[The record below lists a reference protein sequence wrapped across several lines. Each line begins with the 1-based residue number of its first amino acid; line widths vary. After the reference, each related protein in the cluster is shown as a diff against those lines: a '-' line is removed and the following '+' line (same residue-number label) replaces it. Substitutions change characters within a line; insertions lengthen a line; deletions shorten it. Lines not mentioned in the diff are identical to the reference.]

1 MERDSLSHL
10 ARIKLLSVLDG
21 DTLRNLE
28 QRCRC
33 RWRRVAAKD
42 IIVDSEDDRGHDV
55 YFVAEGRVR
64 IVNFSPAGRE
74 IAFANVREGGYFGEL
89 AALTD
94 RPRIASVVAVTDCRI
109 ASLASSVFRQ
119 LLLDHPEL
127 GIEVIRQL
135 GEIVQQCDQRIMDL
149 STLSAVQRV
158 HVELLNLAEPD
169 EKNPE
174 QRIIRPLATHS
185 VIASHASTTRET
197 VARTMTAL
205 SAAGIV
211 ERKGRVLHIYDH
223 ERLSE
228 LVESGAAQM
237 LAAR

>member
-1 MERDSLSHL
+1 MESDSTADLG
-10 ARIKLLSVLDG
+10 RIKLLSVLDAE
-21 DTLRNLE
+21 TLRNLE
-28 QRCRC
+28 LRC
-33 RWRRVAAKD
+33 RWRRVAAKE
-42 IIVDSEDDRGHDV
+42 IIVDIEDDQGHDV
-55 YFVAEGRVR
+55 FFIVEGRVR

-74 IAFANVREGGYFGEL
+74 IAFANIPQGGYFGEL

-94 RPRIASVVAVTDCRI
+94 KPRTASVVATADCRI
-109 ASLASSVFRQ
+109 AMLAPSIFRQ
-119 LLLDHPEL
+119 LLLDHPDL

-169 EKNPE
+169 DEKLE
-174 QRIIRPLATHS
+174 QWIIQPLGTHTE
-185 VIASHASTTRET
+185 IASHASTTRET

-205 SAAGIV
+205 SVAGIV
-211 ERKGRVLHIYDH
+211 ERKGRALHIHDRD
-223 ERLSE
+223 RLSE